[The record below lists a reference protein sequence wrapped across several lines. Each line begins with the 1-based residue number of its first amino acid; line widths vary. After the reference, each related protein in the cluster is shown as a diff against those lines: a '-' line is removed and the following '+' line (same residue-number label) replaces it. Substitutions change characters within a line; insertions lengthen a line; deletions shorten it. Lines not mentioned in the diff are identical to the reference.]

1 MNTMVF
7 SDAMGMLGDR
17 YVEEAAAFQRR
28 RKPMVW
34 KAVCAAA
41 ACVVLAAVLILPL
54 KGQKK
59 KTISAELSTPAETD
73 LVTDNEPFE
82 PMTVEEILQDPAYGR
97 LFPRQLLEGYV
108 PSGDTGVY
116 GNGDN
121 TVLVAAYEYPAFYDE
136 MVIRIATEDWFHK
149 HEPDSFCLNVVQYH
163 PTSNYDDSYIYLKCG
178 EYLISYSFS
187 RRDIA
192 KIIGFAEMANS
203 AEGINWEP

>member
-41 ACVVLAAVLILPL
+41 ACVVLAAMLILPL

-82 PMTVEEILQDPAYGR
+82 PMTVEDAGPRLRKAVSAAAPGGLRPVGR
-97 LFPRQLLEGYV
+97 YRCVWKWRQHCPG
-108 PSGDTGVY
+108 GGV
-116 GNGDN
+116 
-121 TVLVAAYEYPAFYDE
+121 
-136 MVIRIATEDWFHK
+136 
-149 HEPDSFCLNVVQYH
+149 
-163 PTSNYDDSYIYLKCG
+163 
-178 EYLISYSFS
+178 
-187 RRDIA
+187 
-192 KIIGFAEMANS
+192 
-203 AEGINWEP
+203 